1 MVEVDDVTLEE
12 SRNKTYVKQL
22 DLIGATKRERKSA
35 INDYRRAY
43 GQRSKWL
50 RDGRVSQSEY
60 DCFDANLYE
69 EWKSRFELLQ
79 DETEDKNVKE
89 RKEAGHITFRRSI
102 ICLCLRIKP
111 HCI

>member
-1 MVEVDDVTLEE
+1 MTIVEP
-12 SRNKTYVKQL
+12 
-22 DLIGATKRERKSA
+22 
-35 INDYRRAY
+35 Y

-89 RKEAGHITFRRSI
+89 RKEVSVTSFIGIITFRRSI